1 MEKHLVLFQV
11 VSAGQ
16 NGAELGTDEEQI
28 VYVLYTILNVE
39 ENKVRFIACLE
50 TWHFV
55 QLGIFWEVKYSDVTS
70 KIIFVNVGKVI
81 VKVP

>member
-16 NGAELGTDEEQI
+16 NGAELGNDEEQI

-39 ENKVRFIACLE
+39 DNKVRDLWGISNFFFWSL
-50 TWHFV
+50 V
-55 QLGIFWEVKYSDVTS
+55 QLEVFIKVTL
-70 KIIFVNVGKVI
+70 ILGMDTYDM
-81 VKVP
+81 

>member
-16 NGAELGTDEEQI
+16 NGAELGNDEEQI

-39 ENKVRFIACLE
+39 DNKVRNLWGISNFFFWCLVHLEVFIKVTLI
-50 TWHFV
+50 
-55 QLGIFWEVKYSDVTS
+55 LGMDTYDM
-70 KIIFVNVGKVI
+70 
-81 VKVP
+81 

>member
-16 NGAELGTDEEQI
+16 NGAELGNDEEQI

-39 ENKVRFIACLE
+39 DNKVRDLWGISNFFFVCL
-50 TWHFV
+50 V
-55 QLGIFWEVKYSDVTS
+55 QLEVLVLYSTL
-70 KIIFVNVGKVI
+70 I
-81 VKVP
+81 

>member
-1 MEKHLVLFQV
+1 MLFQV

-39 ENKVRFIACLE
+39 ENKVSYSMSGNLTFCTVRN
-50 TWHFV
+50 
-55 QLGIFWEVKYSDVTS
+55 FWEVKHSDVTS

-81 VKVP
+81 VKVL

>member
-16 NGAELGTDEEQI
+16 NGAELGNDEEQI

-39 ENKVRFIACLE
+39 DNKVRDL
-50 TWHFV
+50 W
-55 QLGIFWEVKYSDVTS
+55 GISNFFFGV
-70 KIIFVNVGKVI
+70 
-81 VKVP
+81 

>member
-16 NGAELGTDEEQI
+16 NGVELGTDEERI

-39 ENKVRFIACLE
+39 ENKVRFWPKE
-50 TWHFV
+50 TWH
-55 QLGIFWEVKYSDVTS
+55 LYS
-70 KIIFVNVGKVI
+70 
-81 VKVP
+81 

>member
-16 NGAELGTDEEQI
+16 NGAELGNDEEQI

-39 ENKVRFIACLE
+39 DNKVNWGFQTFFVCL
-50 TWHFV
+50 V
-55 QLGIFWEVKYSDVTS
+55 QLEVLVL
-70 KIIFVNVGKVI
+70 
-81 VKVP
+81 

>member
-16 NGAELGTDEEQI
+16 NGAELGNDEEQI

-39 ENKVRFIACLE
+39 DNKVNWGPTSNFFFVCL
-50 TWHFV
+50 V
-55 QLGIFWEVKYSDVTS
+55 QLEVLVLYSTL
-70 KIIFVNVGKVI
+70 I
-81 VKVP
+81 

>member
-50 TWHFV
+50 T
-55 QLGIFWEVKYSDVTS
+55 
-70 KIIFVNVGKVI
+70 
-81 VKVP
+81 